1 MDSELFN
8 FIKVWITAITSL
20 VYCYYVVSLIP
31 RGIIRLLSLLPII
44 YLFCILP
51 LNISSFNLCGP
62 TIFYL
67 VWLGN
72 FKLILFSFGQGP
84 LSPQPPLSL
93 LHFISVAL
101 FPIKT
106 KQDPSP
112 KSHPNAQKNTDPSL
126 KSSQNAKTSSDPS
139 LKSPQNAKR
148 SSDPSLQSPATAKSN
163 KNPSANSNSSPD
175 PDSKFD
181 KSLGRKALFVLK
193 VVLLAVIIR
202 VYDYRQD
209 LHPYVILALYC
220 CHLYL
225 AVELVLAITAAPL
238 RAILGFEIEP
248 QFNEPY
254 LATSLQ
260 DFWGRRWNLMVT
272 SILRPTVFYRVRRI
286 STRVVGKLWG
296 LQVAYLAS
304 FLVSGLMHEIIY
316 FYLTRV
322 SPTWEVTWF
331 FVLHGVC
338 TGVEVAAKTAVNGR
352 FRLHRAV
359 SGPLTLAFV
368 AVTGAWLFFP
378 QIIRNGV
385 DLKVIREY
393 EELVSFVREKLS
405 FNF

>member
-8 FIKVWITAITSL
+8 FIKIWITATTSL

-31 RGIIRLLSLLPII
+31 RGILRLLSLLPIL

-51 LNISSFNLCGP
+51 LNLSSILLGGP
-62 TIFYL
+62 TICYL

-84 LSPQPPLSL
+84 LSPQPSLSFI
-93 LHFISVAL
+93 HFISVAL
-101 FPIKT
+101 LPIKI
-106 KQDPSP
+106 KQHPSP
-112 KSHPNAQKNTDPSL
+112 QSPPNPQKN
-126 KSSQNAKTSSDPS
+126 KTSSDPS
-139 LKSPQNAKR
+139 LKSSQNSKNNTYT
-148 SSDPSLQSPATAKSN
+148 SLQLPATAKNNS
-163 KNPSANSNSSPD
+163 NPSANSNSSQD
-175 PDSKFD
+175 PDSKLA
-181 KSLGRKALFVLK
+181 KSLGKKVLFVLK
-193 VVLLAVIIR
+193 VVLLDVFIR

-209 LHPYVILALYC
+209 LHPYVIWTLYC
-220 CHLYL
+220 CHVYL

-238 RAILGFEIEP
+238 RAILGFEMEP

-260 DFWGRRWNLMVT
+260 DFWGRRWNLMIS
-272 SILRPTVFYRVRRI
+272 SILRPTVFYPVRRI
-286 STRVVGKLWG
+286 STPVVGKFWG
-296 LQVAYLAS
+296 LQLAYLAT

-316 FYLTRV
+316 YYVTRV

-378 QIIRNGV
+378 QILRNGV
-385 DLKVIREY
+385 DHKVIGEHKI
-393 EELVSFVREKLS
+393 LVNFVRCKLS
-405 FNF
+405 I